1 MHRQHRAP
9 KPHPRIGRTHHDES
23 NMNLQDDDFVLFDL
37 PRQFA
42 QDAAQIDERWKA
54 LQRQAH
60 PDKFAAHGAAAQ
72 RLALQWSVRIN
83 EARQRLRDP
92 LKRASYLCE
101 LNGHTVDA
109 ENNTAMP
116 ADFLM
121 QQMQWREELDEAE
134 TPAQWQALADDVQQA
149 QTDTLQAL
157 THAIDQ
163 QQDFA
168 AAVQHIRRLMF
179 MRRFAQDLQAR
190 QTQAC

>member
-1 MHRQHRAP
+1 
-9 KPHPRIGRTHHDES
+9 
-23 NMNLQDDDFVLFDL
+23 MNLQDDDFVLFDL

-42 QDAAQIDERWKA
+42 QDTAQIDERWKA

-92 LKRASYLCE
+92 LKRATYLCE
-101 LNGHTVDA
+101 LNGHAVDA

-116 ADFLM
+116 AEFLM

-134 TPAQWQALADDVQQA
+134 TPAQWQALATDVQQA

-157 THAIDQ
+157 AQSIDQ

-168 AAVQHIRRLMF
+168 AAVQHIRCLMF

-190 QTQAC
+190 QTQA